1 MLNQTVKTLAG
12 FVVSAG
18 LFSGAAF
25 AGGHGAQAEVLH
37 WWTSGGEA
45 AALKVLKDDFAKNGG
60 EWKDMPVAGGGG
72 DAAMQTL
79 KARVV
84 AGDPP
89 TAAQIKGPSI
99 QAWDDEGVVGPP
111 YHVDEVAKAENWDSL
126 LSSQVANHMKCD
138 GFTKYCAAPVN
149 IHRIDWFWAN
159 KKVLDANGISMPTSW
174 DEFNAAARKLQSAGI
189 IPLAHGSQPWQDAT
203 VFEAVAL
210 GIGGNDFYKKV
221 FVDADMSAMNSP
233 TMIKVFDQMRTLK
246 GFTDEGSPGRDWN
259 VATGMVMEGKA
270 AFQIMGDWAKGEFT
284 NAGMKPGIDFYCLP
298 TPSDHGYLYNVD
310 SFIFYSMDGQSK
322 IKGQKLLGSL
332 MMGKNFQKVF
342 NLYIGS
348 IPARLDV
355 PMDEFDMCAK
365 GSASDL
371 NYSAMTGGLQPS
383 FAHGMTLSL
392 ATKGAIQDVV
402 TEHFNSNMSSKEAA
416 KRMADAVQ
424 DTL

>member
-1 MLNQTVKTLAG
+1 MFKPFAKSLLVALTV
-12 FVVSAG
+12 AG
-18 LFSGAAF
+18 LALPSAWAKE
-25 AGGHGAQAEVLH
+25 AEVLH

-45 AALKVLKDDFAKNGG
+45 AALKVLKDDFASNGG
-60 EWKDMPVAGGGG
+60 TWKDMPVAGGGG

-99 QAWDDEGVVGPP
+99 QEWDDEGVIGPP
-111 YHVDEVAKAENWDSL
+111 YYVDAVARAENWDSL
-126 LSSQVANHMKCD
+126 LSTQVANHMKCD

-149 IHRIDWFWAN
+149 SHRIDWFWAN
-159 KKVLDANGISMPTSW
+159 KKVLDAHGLKMPTSW
-174 DEFNAAARKLQSAGI
+174 DEFNAAASKLQAAGI
-189 IPLAHGSQPWQDAT
+189 IPLAHGSQPWLDAT

-210 GIGGNDFYKKV
+210 GVGGNEFYQKAIV
-221 FVDADMSAMNSP
+221 ELDMNALSGS
-233 TMIKVFDQMRTLK
+233 TMVKVFDQMRTLQ
-246 GFTDEGSPGRDWN
+246 GFTDEGAPGRDWN

-284 NAGMKPGIDFYCLP
+284 NAGLKPGIDYYCLP

-310 SFIFYSMDGQSK
+310 SFIFFSMDGQGK
-322 IKGQKLLGSL
+322 IEGQKLLGSL
-332 MMGKNFQKVF
+332 IMGKNFQKVF
-342 NLYIGS
+342 NLFKGS

-365 GSASDL
+365 GSAADL
-371 NYSAMTGGLQPS
+371 NYSAMTGGLLPS
-383 FAHGMTLSL
+383 FAHGMALRL
-392 ATKGAIQDVV
+392 AQKGAIQDVV
-402 TEHFNSNMSSKEAA
+402 TEHFNSNMSSHEAT
-416 KRMADAVQ
+416 RRLVRAVK

>member
-1 MLNQTVKTLAG
+1 MKGLVCALA
-12 FVVSAG
+12 STG
-18 LFSGAAF
+18 LFCGVAI
-25 AGGHGAQAEVLH
+25 AGGEAEVLH

-45 AALKVLKDDFAKNGG
+45 AALKVLKDDFAGNGG
-60 EWKDMPVAGGGG
+60 VWKDMPVAGGGG

-99 QAWDDEGVVGPP
+99 QEWDEEGVVGPP
-111 YHVDEVAKAENWDSL
+111 YYVDAVAQAENWDSL
-126 LSSQVANHMKCD
+126 LSAQVANHMKCD
-138 GFTKYCAAPVN
+138 GFSKYCAAPVN

-159 KKVLDANGISMPTSW
+159 KKVLDAHGLNMPTSW
-174 DEFNAAARKLQSAGI
+174 AEFNAAASKLQAAGI

-210 GIGGNDFYKKV
+210 GIGGNEFYQKAIV
-221 FVDADMSAMNSP
+221 ELDMDALSGP
-233 TMIKVFDQMRTLK
+233 TMMKVFDQMRILQ
-246 GFTDEGSPGRDWN
+246 GFTDEGAPGRDWN
-259 VATGMVMEGKA
+259 VATGMVMSGKA

-284 NAGMKPGIDFYCLP
+284 NANLRPGIDYYCLP

-322 IKGQKLLGSL
+322 IDGQKLLGSL

-342 NLYIGS
+342 NLYKGS

-365 GSASDL
+365 GSAADL
-371 NYSAMTGGLQPS
+371 NYSAMTGGLLPS
-383 FAHGMTLSL
+383 FAHGMALRL
-392 ATKGAIQDVV
+392 AQKGAIQDVV
-402 TEHFNSNMSSKEAA
+402 TEHFNSNMSSQEAA
-416 KRMADAVQ
+416 RRLAEAVK

>member
-1 MLNQTVKTLAG
+1 MLDQFIKFLVGT
-12 FVVSAG
+12 FVSAG
-18 LFSGAAF
+18 MLSGIAF
-25 AGGHGAQAEVLH
+25 AGGEAEVLH

-45 AALKVLKDDFAKNGG
+45 AALKVLKDDFANNGG
-60 EWKDMPVAGGGG
+60 VWKDMPVAGGGG

-111 YHVDEVAKAENWDSL
+111 YHVDAVAKRENWDSL
-126 LSSQVANHMKCD
+126 LSTQVANHMKCD

-159 KKVLDANGISMPTSW
+159 KKVLDDHGLSMPTSW
-174 DEFNAAARKLQSAGI
+174 DEFNTAARKLQVAGI

-210 GIGGNDFYKKV
+210 GLGGSDFYKKV
-221 FVDADMSAMNSP
+221 FVDADTNAMNSP
-233 TMIKVFDQMRTLK
+233 TMHKVFDQMRTLK

-270 AFQIMGDWAKGEFT
+270 AFQIMGDWAKGEFK
-284 NAGMKPGIDFYCLP
+284 NAGMKPGIDYYCLP

-310 SFIFYSMDGQSK
+310 SFIFFSMDGQNK
-322 IKGQKLLGSL
+322 IEGQKLLGSL

-342 NLYIGS
+342 NLFKGS

-365 GSASDL
+365 GSAADL

-392 ATKGAIQDVV
+392 STKGAIQDVV
-402 TEHFNSNMSSKEAA
+402 TEHFNSNMSSREAA
-416 KRMADAVQ
+416 KRMADAVR

>member
-1 MLNQTVKTLAG
+1 MYKQVIASTAG
-12 FVVSAG
+12 FLLVVGVS
-18 LFSGAAF
+18 FSPAM
-25 AGGHGAQAEVLH
+25 AGGEAEVMH

-45 AALKVLKDDFAKNGG
+45 AALKVLKDDFASNGG
-60 EWKDMPVAGGGG
+60 KWKDMPIAGGGG
-72 DAAMQTL
+72 DAAMVAL

-99 QAWDDEGVVGPP
+99 QAWDDEGLVAP
-111 YHVDEVAKAENWDSL
+111 YHINAVASSENWDSL
-126 LSSQVANHMKCD
+126 LSNQVANHMKCD
-138 GFTKYCAAPVN
+138 GFSKYCAAPVN

-159 KKVLDANGISMPTSW
+159 KKVLDAQGLKMPTSW
-174 DEFNAAARKLQSAGI
+174 SEFNAAAYKLLAAGI

-210 GIGGNDFYKKV
+210 GIGGNEFYQKV
-221 FVDADMSAMNSP
+221 FVEADTNAMNSS
-233 TMIKVFDQMRTLK
+233 TMVKVFDQMRILK
-246 GFTDEGSPGRDWN
+246 GFTDPGSPGRDWN
-259 VATGMVMEGKA
+259 VATGMVMKGEA

-284 NAGMKPGIDFYCLP
+284 NSGLKPGTDYYCMP

-310 SFIFYSMDGQSK
+310 SFIFFSVKGSSK
-322 IKGQKLLGSL
+322 IQGQKLLASL

-342 NLYIGS
+342 NLYKGS

-365 GSASDL
+365 GSAADL
-371 NYSAMTGGLQPS
+371 NYAAMAGGLQPS

-392 ATKGAIQDVV
+392 SSKGAIQDVV
-402 TEHFNSNMSSKEAA
+402 TEHFNSNMSSSEAA
-416 KRMADAVQ
+416 KRMADAVK